1 MLEKLLGV
9 GSFGCS
15 IDHLTRRHATLLVS
29 SGGFGLLF
37 VVWIIAPT
45 FLGCWALFT
54 LAFVTRFQQDDRPI
68 FLDAV
73 THV

>member
-9 GSFGCS
+9 GSFGYS
-15 IDHLTRRHATLLVS
+15 IDHLTRCHATLLAS

-45 FLGCWALFT
+45 FLGC
-54 LAFVTRFQQDDRPI
+54 
-68 FLDAV
+68 
-73 THV
+73 